1 MPIFFLS
8 DIEKS
13 TEKWEKYRDIMG
25 QILSRHDAILTEL
38 ISRHAGRVIK
48 HTGDGFFAVFDS
60 GDPLLC
66 ALEIQKRLAREDW
79 GQIGDLRVRIA
90 LNTGEAEQRADDY
103 FGPAINRTARLLA
116 AAWGGQILLT
126 DAVKSNCNLP
136 EGADLI
142 DLGIHFLPDLGEPL
156 SIYQLNHPDLPISE
170 FPALRTLS
178 GRPHNLPAQPTEFIG
193 RDKEIKEI
201 SAWLRDPAHRLINIV
216 GPGGIGKTRLALQV
230 GATNF
235 DQFNHGVFFIPLEK
249 LTFGSIQFLVFTIA
263 DALNFT
269 FYSREDPKLQ
279 LINYLHEKQM
289 LLIMDNF
296 EHLVGEAE
304 LLSDIILQA
313 PKIKF
318 VITSRERLRLKG
330 EYVYELEGLEYPDRT
345 DDPDFDDYGAVR
357 LFVQSSRNVQPDLA
371 LTAEDRKA
379 LVRLFKLVAG
389 VPLCIELAASWMRTV
404 TCPEIVQELEKSMD
418 FLDSTVQDLPKRHR
432 NLRAVFEYSWVLLT
446 EREKAVF
453 RKLSVF
459 SAAFTRDATQKISG
473 IGLADIAAMVD
484 KSLLRRRPDSRYEMY
499 PLLRQYAEEKFTQDP
514 NEYKFLMDRHA
525 SYYAIRFK
533 ELDEQYFR
541 DYDDTFLKSL
551 AEDADNGRQA
561 LTWSTEQDLV
571 AEAKFLLNAFYD
583 YYEMKG
589 WFLEAERLIAGIQEK
604 LQIKYGM
611 EPVDEPHRSF
621 YVMVLRLRG
630 AMLRNLSQYDQ
641 ARTYLEKAQRLLPG
655 SETGDSMSI
664 LTELGMIAYRTGD
677 YGQARELFQ
686 KVMKYWEDIGNA
698 RKIALVLNNLGNI
711 FFDTQVYDEALEL
724 YEKSLKIRRELG
736 DKRGI
741 AAILNNMGSVYYSTD
756 KPDKSEDHHR
766 QSIEIRQA
774 INDRYGLSTC
784 YNNLGLVLN
793 NQEKYEEA
801 IDFYS
806 QALAIKREMGD
817 MWGVCNTLVN
827 IGSVYGDIKKNGE
840 ARNCFREALQILSGL
855 NAQPLLIHTVNRCAE
870 FFMSED
876 KKPLALEIFT
886 FVAGSPVAGEKRRAI
901 VRKTIAEF
909 PAAEAEIAAKK
920 AANMSID
927 DIVRE
932 IKKNL

>member
-8 DIEKS
+8 DIERS

-25 QILSRHDAILTEL
+25 RILSRHDAILIEL
-38 ISRHAGRVIK
+38 IGRHAGRVIK

-60 GDPLLC
+60 GDPVLC
-66 ALEIQKRLAREDW
+66 AFEIQKCLAREDW
-79 GQIGDLRVRIA
+79 GAIGELRVRIA
-90 LNTGEAEQRADDY
+90 LNTGEAEQRGDDY

-126 DAVKSNCNLP
+126 AAVKANCTLP
-136 EGADLI
+136 EGANLI

-156 SIYQLNHPDLPISE
+156 GIYQLNHPGLPIRE
-170 FPALRTLS
+170 FPPLRTLS
-178 GRPHNLPAQPTEFIG
+178 SRPHNLPAQPTEFIG
-193 RDKEIKEI
+193 REKEIERI
-201 SAWLRDPAHRLINIV
+201 GTWLRDPAHRLINIV

-230 GATNF
+230 GAGNF
-235 DQFNHGVFFIPLEK
+235 DKFNHGVFFIPLEK
-249 LTFGSIQFLVFTIA
+249 LNIGSIQFLVFTVA

-269 FYSREDPKLQ
+269 FYNRDDPKLQ
-279 LINYLHEKQM
+279 LINYLREKQM

-304 LLSDIILQA
+304 LLSDIIRQA
-313 PKIKF
+313 PEIKF
-318 VITSRERLRLKG
+318 LITSRERLRLKG
-330 EYVYELEGLEYPDRT
+330 EYVYELEGLEYPERA

-357 LFVQSSRNVQPDLA
+357 LFIQSSRNVQPDLT

-379 LVRLFKLVAG
+379 LVRLCKLVDG

-404 TCPEIVQELEKSMD
+404 TCSEIVQELEKSMD
-418 FLDSTVQDLPKRHR
+418 FLDRAVQDMPKRHR

-459 SAAFTRDATQKISG
+459 SAAFVRSAAEKITG
-473 IGLADIAAMVD
+473 IGLADIAALVD
-484 KSLLRRRPDSRYEMY
+484 KSLLRRRPDGRYEMF
-499 PLLRQYAEEKFTQDP
+499 PLLRQYAEEKFAQDP
-514 NEYKFLMDRHA
+514 REYKSLMDRHA
-525 SYYAIRFK
+525 SYYALHFK
-533 ELDEQYFR
+533 EIDEQYFR
-541 DYDDTFLKSL
+541 DYEDTFLKSL

-561 LTWSTEQDLV
+561 LTWSTEQDLI
-571 AEAKFLLNAFYD
+571 AEAKSLLNAFCD

-611 EPVDEPHRSF
+611 EPVDEAHRSF

-641 ARTYLEKAQRLLPG
+641 ARICLEKAQLLLSG
-655 SETGDSMSI
+655 SETGDSMNI
-664 LTELGMIAYRTGD
+664 LTELGMIAFRTGD
-677 YGQARELFQ
+677 YDQARKLYQ
-686 KVMKYWEDIGNA
+686 KVMKYWEDNGNA
-698 RKIALVLNNLGNI
+698 RKIALILNNLGNI
-711 FFDTQVYDEALEL
+711 CFDTQVYDEAREL

-741 AAILNNMGSVYYSTD
+741 AAILNNLGSVYFSTE
-756 KPDKSEDHHR
+756 KLDKSEDYHR

-784 YNNLGLVLN
+784 YNNLGLVLGN
-793 NQEKYEEA
+793 LGKHEEA

-806 QALAIKREMGD
+806 QGLAIKREIGD

-840 ARNCFREALQILSGL
+840 ARNCFREALQILSGI
-855 NAQPLLIHTVNRCAE
+855 NAQPLLIHTVSRCAE
-870 FFMSED
+870 FFLGAD
-876 KKPLALEIFT
+876 NKILALEIFT
-886 FVAGSPVAGEKRRAI
+886 FVAGLPVAGEKRRAMI
-901 VRKTIAEF
+901 RKTISEF
-909 PAAEAEIAAKK
+909 PAAEAENAAKK
-920 AANMSID
+920 VANMSID
-927 DIVRE
+927 DIVSE